1 MNWLTNLSSLFSQLG
16 SISFGALLSRNLR
29 NLIVG
34 LIDLFWNLLF
44 RLAVFLT
51 VFSFYLF
58 RLKSLFE
65 IHFSCF
71 CFWWCLVNHKRIFEV
86 RELFFLGPDC
96 FDFIKI
102 VSWIF
107 DSKMIALLGIF
118 LFIYIRCPIDI
129 LILLFRTSFHDVY
142 KAVAIVHRDS
152 ILNLNLININNFL
165 ENQYNLFIKY
175 NLTIIL

>member
-1 MNWLTNLSSLFSQLG
+1 MNWLTNLCSLFSQLG
-16 SISFGALLSRNLR
+16 NISFGALLSRNLG
-29 NLIVG
+29 NLI
-34 LIDLFWNLLF
+34 ISYIRLFWKLLF
-44 RLAVFLT
+44 RLAVFQT

-65 IHFSCF
+65 IHFCSF
-71 CFWWCLVNHKRIFEV
+71 SFWWCFVNHKRIFEV
-86 RELFFLGPDC
+86 RELFLLGPDC

-107 DSKMIALLGIF
+107 DGKMIALLGIF
-118 LFIYIRCPIDI
+118 LFFYIRCPIYI

-152 ILNLNLININNFL
+152 ILNFNLINDFTN
-165 ENQYNLFIKY
+165 
-175 NLTIIL
+175 